1 MSSTPVLRTKEEEE
15 EAINILLNLAQGG
28 SIMKVSPPRE
38 QREKL
43 RLKKQR
49 G

>member
-1 MSSTPVLRTKEEEE
+1 M
-15 EAINILLNLAQGG
+15 LNLGQAE
-28 SIMKVSPPRE
+28 SIMKVSPLIE

-43 RLKKQR
+43 RLKKQK